1 MRYTIED
8 FATKA
13 HDILAA
19 DSGPAGREKVRLL
32 LEAVLK
38 DEAFTAAYL
47 SDDQP
52 ERRVLYED
60 PDLGFLIFGYVYHDA
75 KRAEP
80 HDHGPTWAIY
90 GQAAGITRMTEWT
103 IVEPAS
109 QARPGKV
116 RPAQRYDLNPGDTR
130 TYHEGVLHSPWSDG
144 TGKVVQIQ
152 GQPIDRAVRLIYQ
165 PA

>member
-1 MRYTIED
+1 MRYAIED
-8 FATKA
+8 FAVKIR
-13 HDILAA
+13 DIVMA
-19 DSGPAGREKVRLL
+19 DGGPAGREKVRLL

-38 DEAFTAAYL
+38 DGTFIAAYL

-75 KRAEP
+75 KRSEP

-90 GQAAGITRMTEWT
+90 GQAAGTTHMIEWT
-103 IVEPAS
+103 IVEPAR

-116 RPAQRYDLNPGDTR
+116 RPAHRYDLSPGDAR

-144 TGKVVQIQ
+144 AGKLVQIQ
-152 GQPIDRAVRLIYQ
+152 GHPIDRATRLSYE
-165 PA
+165 PT